1 MSTLP
6 SVTPE
11 NSSLLV
17 REAPRGLQ
25 LFPPSEE
32 ILCLQRTPPPRVW
45 GAVYTL
51 LLGVLILGVE
61 VRLSTQRFFFFFQYF
76 SQGANESSAIKIKNP
91 SIQLRSLLLLQ
102 SKLSGL

>member
-61 VRLSTQRFFFFFQYF
+61 VRLSTQHFFFFQYF

-91 SIQLRSLLLLQ
+91 NIQIRSLLLLQ